1 MIRNVHSSKTKESLF
16 KFLNFFVAKFKIKA
30 KEKLEKALQEQ
41 LRLKLDLNKLSRKN
55 EQLESDVLEQ
65 KTSIESK
72 DFDLSNLNQTIC
84 SLRVE
89 LRTSE
94 KTIKDLQLHLENY
107 KKLND
112 NENIRYQDLKSDNDE
127 LGKKV
132 FNLTKENRNLTNK
145 NELNENLINELEQ
158 KLVKA
163 QEKRDSIERKTKLIE
178 DQKLEIESQKITC
191 QLQLE
196 SVNKKLK
203 LYELEKD
210 QDRKQ
215 FENLRHEKEKICLE
229 LKKSNLKKDN
239 SKVHENVLR
248 SQLKQIESEKFEA
261 IKHIDSL
268 KKIVAD
274 FDKERNEFVSNLNEA
289 MLKTNNLNK
298 QVKIQ
303 ENDLDRNKKA
313 IKSYSTKLE
322 EVQQTLNVSQK
333 ETSFSHKNIASL
345 KEDLRLANMNLE
357 KYSLSEISS
366 KKILNRKET
375 ELVRLRSENQKLEI
389 QIGQLR
395 RSLSEKETTISDFKA
410 KINSFE
416 ISENKLLKI
425 VKDMEKDLKAHKEIY
440 LKCRNDFGMVS
451 QSLIVRNHQ
460 IGYIYEQLEF
470 MRKTLKEGE
479 ISYESKIKLIN
490 TFKIELSK
498 VRKEN
503 EILRA
508 QKPLIKI
515 LKEELDSKKHDLMIE
530 KAKTDGNDKLH
541 KSLTVH
547 RWRKLKGCDPA
558 GYLLILKIN
567 QLQKQLIFKS
577 EQVADLQLKF
587 LEKDKLFLELKQCMT
602 RRILTE
608 ETSNIVENKNQKIS
622 KQSRQL
628 KVVLFLLLY

>member
-1 MIRNVHSSKTKESLF
+1 LF
-16 KFLNFFVAKFKIKA
+16 QNLKLKA

-65 KTSIESK
+65 KTRIESK
-72 DFDLSNLNQTIC
+72 DFDLSNLNQSIC

-89 LRTSE
+89 LKTSE

-145 NELNENLINELEQ
+145 NELNENVINELEQ

-163 QEKRDSIERKTKLIE
+163 QEKRDNIEKKSKLIE
-178 DQKLEIESQKITC
+178 DQKSEIESQKITC

-196 SVNKKLK
+196 SANKKLK
-203 LYELEKD
+203 HYELEKD

-215 FENLRHEKEKICLE
+215 IEAIRHEKEKICLE
-229 LKKSNLKKDN
+229 LKQSNLKKDN
-239 SKVHENVLR
+239 SKVHENALR
-248 SQLKQIESEKFEA
+248 FQLKQIESEKLEA
-261 IKHIDSL
+261 IKHIDAL

-298 QVKIQ
+298 QVKTQ

-313 IKSYSTKLE
+313 IKNFSTKLE
-322 EVQQTLNVSQK
+322 EVQQTLNASQR
-333 ETSFSHKNIASL
+333 ETGFSHKIIASL
-345 KEDLRLANMNLE
+345 KEEVRLANINLE
-357 KYSLSEISS
+357 KYSLAEIHS

-375 ELVRLRSENQKLEI
+375 ELVRVRSENQRLEI

-395 RSLSEKETTISDFKA
+395 RCLSEKETAISDFKA
-410 KINSFE
+410 KLNSFE
-416 ISENKLLKI
+416 ISENRLLKI
-425 VKDMEKDLKAHKEIY
+425 IKDMEKDVRAHKEIY
-440 LKCRNDFGMVS
+440 LKCRTDFGMVS

-479 ISYESKIKLIN
+479 ICYESKIKLIN

-530 KAKTDGNDKLH
+530 KAKTDANDKLH
-541 KSLTVH
+541 KSLNVH

-558 GYLLILKIN
+558 GYVLILKIN
-567 QLQKQLIFKS
+567 QLQKHLIVKS

-608 ETSNIVENKNQKIS
+608 ETSNILEDKNQKIS

-628 KVVLFLLLY
+628 KVDLFLLLY